1 VIEFTH
7 PEIEV
12 VRLGG
17 LPTIVGRDAA
27 FGLMLPDAFESQ
39 RIEVKDVRVEG
50 DVVLVHGPF
59 HARGSGSGIELSRDS
74 HSVFWIEDGLIK
86 KMGTYLDPE
95 EALAAA
101 GFDAG

>member
-1 VIEFTH
+1 MIQFTH

-12 VRLGG
+12 MRLGG
-17 LPTIVGRDAA
+17 LATIAGREAA
-27 FGLMLPDAFESQ
+27 FGMMLPDAFETQ
-39 RIEVKDVRVEG
+39 RMDVKDVRVEG
-50 DVVLVHGPF
+50 DVVVVHADF
-59 HARGSGSGIELSRDS
+59 HARGAGSGIELSRDS
-74 HSVFWIEDGLIK
+74 HNVFWIEDGLIK